1 MGLDSATPF
10 LRALILFGINYTRT
24 IHETIE
30 DRCPEYE
37 NTNNPKARVAGAK
50 KCKLRAAEV

>member
-30 DRCPEYE
+30 DRCDEYKFAG
-37 NTNNPKARVAGAK
+37 NPQGRVDGAK
-50 KCKLRAAEV
+50 KCKLKAT